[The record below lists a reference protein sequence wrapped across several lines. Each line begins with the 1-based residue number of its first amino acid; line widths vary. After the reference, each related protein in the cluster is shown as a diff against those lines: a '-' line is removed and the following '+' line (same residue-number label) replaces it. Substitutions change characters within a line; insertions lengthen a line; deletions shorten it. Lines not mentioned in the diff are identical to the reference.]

1 MIIPPAPPGQRRKP
15 DPRQLQDA
23 AANAG
28 LVLPDAAMLAF
39 QQGRM
44 IEAIK
49 LIRAANPG
57 LDLAR
62 AKAAM
67 ERMQAQAHSAAGEA
81 GKGPA
86 GTGKRDAVAIAAD
99 ADGGDGRQ
107 ARPVALAAAGGRTG
121 RGGNLDLLRRRI
133 LSRRATRGRGIG

>member
-1 MIIPPAPPGQRRKP
+1 MIIPPAPPGQRGKP

-86 GTGKRDAVAIAAD
+86 GTGKHAMPSPSRRTPTVEM
-99 ADGGDGRQ
+99 GD
-107 ARPVALAAAGGRTG
+107 RPGQLRWLLLVVALAAAATWIFYAGG
-121 RGGNLDLLRRRI
+121 
-133 LSRRATRGRGIG
+133 S